1 MRRLSF
7 NIFTHFGSKLRFC
20 SFSDYRIYSLNDT
33 CTFVEGIFTLM
44 FDFSNYNR
52 SHFEYMVH
60 IFYLPILNDGWYSY
74 PNFSRFFTQLYFVL
88 LKNKFILTKWISSFE
103 ILQFVLQWWYIVQL
117 FFSFLLCILINRCI
131 ALFSKTCIN
140 FSLLANVIR
149 IARNLIYSDTSKNF
163 TNIK

>member
-1 MRRLSF
+1 
-7 NIFTHFGSKLRFC
+7 
-20 SFSDYRIYSLNDT
+20 
-33 CTFVEGIFTLM
+33 M
-44 FDFSNYNR
+44 FDFSNYNC

-60 IFYLPILNDGWYSY
+60 IFYLSLLNDGWYSY
-74 PNFSRFFTQLYFVL
+74 PNFSRFFYATIRRLAEKQIHFNKMNIFFRNITICFTMVVYCSAVL
-88 LKNKFILTKWISSFE
+88 
-103 ILQFVLQWWYIVQL
+103 
-117 FFSFLLCILINRCI
+117 SFLLCILINRCI

>member
-1 MRRLSF
+1 
-7 NIFTHFGSKLRFC
+7 
-20 SFSDYRIYSLNDT
+20 
-33 CTFVEGIFTLM
+33 M
-44 FDFSNYNR
+44 FDFSNFNR

-74 PNFSRFFTQLYFVL
+74 QNFSRFFTQLYFVL

-163 TNIK
+163 TNIKYVSISKTGVSKH